1 MSKLLENIIRSVLLT
16 EAYQQKYKNCK
27 DLQKAQIENP
37 SKFTDPGDN
46 IQLGGAGKS
55 MQFKKLSLYAF
66 QVLDPKGQ
74 RNSKKAGAIDGFNA
88 IICLNLHDPTNSGIN
103 SILQNMYKQNVTEW
117 MQPWSDGEYVIL
129 RSPILGDKQSQKI
142 DHWVF
147 TKENWNKLVKP
158 RYTLNSTA
166 QLKVKFIRAI
176 SSILPTAIE
185 ASTTAKKWNETLNST
200 NAKTELNKLTA
211 PEILAVVKTITSEL
225 GSVNSMPFVSEFEVN
240 VQGINF
246 GTTPVY
252 SVDKL
257 HPDFSY
263 PEIFKTI
270 SSTKLKNQK
279 QPKYEKRIITYP
291 YNIPD
296 TQQWVYKDPQTPG
309 KVFMLANLSGMNF
322 NDPNSK
328 VVFWI
333 TSDSKFEISMQG
345 SLDPAPSIE
354 QYGFSR
360 KSNRYVPLGSDLE
373 NRLMAQAKATGDI
386 PK

>member
-27 DLQKAQIENP
+27 DLQKAQIGNP
-37 SKFTDPGDN
+37 SKFTGPGDN

-55 MQFKKLSLYAF
+55 MQFKKLSLYAS

-74 RNSKKAGAIDGFNA
+74 SNSKKAGAIDGFNA
-88 IICLNLHDPTNSGIN
+88 IICLNLNDPTNSGIN
-103 SILQNMYKQNVTEW
+103 SILQNIYDQNVTEW
-117 MQPWSDGEYVIL
+117 MQPWSEGKHVIL

-147 TKENWNKLVKP
+147 TKEDWDKMVKP
-158 RYTLNSTA
+158 RYYEASIA
-166 QLKVKFIRAI
+166 QLKVKFIRAM
-176 SSILPTAIE
+176 S
-185 ASTTAKKWNETLNST
+185 STTATNIASSETATKWNNILNSPK
-200 NAKTELNKLTA
+200 AKTELNKLTA
-211 PEILAVVKTITSEL
+211 PEIIAVTKTITSEL
-225 GSVNSMPFVSEFEVN
+225 GSVNSTPFVSQFEVN

-309 KVFMLANLSGMNF
+309 KVFMLANSG
-322 NDPNSK
+322 
-328 VVFWI
+328 
-333 TSDSKFEISMQG
+333 G
-345 SLDPAPSIE
+345 
-354 QYGFSR
+354 
-360 KSNRYVPLGSDLE
+360 
-373 NRLMAQAKATGDI
+373 LMIKIQK
-386 PK
+386 